1 MYIQGPR
8 RVYRTPSFTELGHVA
23 KTNLTNP
30 DEWEARMRDKYQRI
44 TLIDNP
50 VFLYDVNQ
58 LYDSNTTMAAF
69 KTDLRDFLGVKADM
83 PGTRQGR

>member
-1 MYIQGPR
+1 M
-8 RVYRTPSFTELGHVA
+8 
-23 KTNLTNP
+23 
-30 DEWEARMRDKYQRI
+30 EALRMRKYQRI

-58 LYDSNTTMAAF
+58 LYDSNTTRMAAL
-69 KTDLRDFLGVKADM
+69 KPIWCDFLGVKADM